1 MTSVAPRL
9 DSLATLPTLPKAA
22 QLHGWR
28 RTWYRYRQ
36 RKSAVVALAFVL
48 LMALVGIF
56 APVLAPHDPAE
67 QGVFRERFA
76 SSSSEHWLG
85 TDQLARDVL
94 SRMMFGL
101 RTSLLACLMAVVIAV
116 AAGFILGVLS
126 GYLGGIVDSLLM
138 RLVDGILSI
147 PGLLMVMSIVGIL
160 GPGLR
165 NAMIGL
171 AIVFTPVFA
180 RLVRGQVLS
189 TKEDVYVEAARVMG
203 AKDSR
208 IVFRHIVPNSI
219 APIIVQA
226 LMTMGLALLVE
237 GTLAYLGL
245 SVKPPKTS
253 LGSLLQNGF
262 AFKERSQR
270 MIWLPGLAITSLS
283 WAFNVIA
290 DGLRDAIGRQ
300 EIGGGA

>member
-1 MTSVAPRL
+1 
-9 DSLATLPTLPKAA
+9 
-22 QLHGWR
+22 
-28 RTWYRYRQ
+28 
-36 RKSAVVALAFVL
+36 
-48 LMALVGIF
+48 
-56 APVLAPHDPAE
+56 
-67 QGVFRERFA
+67 
-76 SSSSEHWLG
+76 
-85 TDQLARDVL
+85 
-94 SRMMFGL
+94 
-101 RTSLLACLMAVVIAV
+101 
-116 AAGFILGVLS
+116 VLS
-126 GYLGGIVDSLLM
+126 GYVGGVVDALLM

-147 PGLLMVMSIVGIL
+147 PGLLMVMAIVGIL

-171 AIVFTPVFA
+171 SVVFTPVIA

-189 TKEDVYVEAARVMG
+189 TKSDVYVEASRVMG

-208 IVFRHIVPNSI
+208 IVLRHIVPNSI

-237 GTLAYLGL
+237 GTLSYLGL

-262 AFKERSQR
+262 AYKERSQR
-270 MIWLPGLAITSLS
+270 MIWLPGLAITLLS

>member
-1 MTSVAPRL
+1 MTSVARL

-36 RKSAVVALAFVL
+36 RKSAVVALGFVV
-48 LMALVGIF
+48 LMVLVGIL

-67 QGVFRERFA
+67 QGGFRERFN

-116 AAGFILGVLS
+116 TAGFILGVLS
-126 GYLGGIVDSLLM
+126 GYLGGVIDSLLM

-253 LGSLLQNGF
+253 LGSLLQQGF